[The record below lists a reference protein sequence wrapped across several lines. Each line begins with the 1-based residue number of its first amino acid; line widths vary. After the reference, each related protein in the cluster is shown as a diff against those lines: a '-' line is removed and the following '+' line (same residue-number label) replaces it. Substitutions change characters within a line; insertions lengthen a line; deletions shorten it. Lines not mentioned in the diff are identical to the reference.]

1 MWVRWGVGAEVVGIG
16 VVVEV
21 GRCCSGEVLKF
32 VGVVVG
38 VEEPGTPSSGLG
50 STTDVLRRT
59 EKLSRAS
66 KGLSSIRDVPAAL
79 KLSSNNGGGNGKSG
93 MVAEVINESTSSAD
107 GP

>member
-1 MWVRWGVGAEVVGIG
+1 MRWGVGADVVGIG

-21 GRCCSGEVLKF
+21 GRCCFGEALKC
-32 VGVVVG
+32 VGVVVVG
-38 VEEPGTPSSGLG
+38 VEQPGTPSSGLG
-50 STTDVLRRT
+50 STRGTLRRT

-66 KGLSSIRDVPAAL
+66 KGLSSMRDVPAAL
-79 KLSSNNGGGNGKSG
+79 KLSSNNGGGKGKSG

>member
-1 MWVRWGVGAEVVGIG
+1 MRWGVGAEVVGIG

-21 GRCCSGEVLKF
+21 GRCFGEALKF
-32 VGVVVG
+32 VGVVVVG
-38 VEEPGTPSSGLG
+38 VEQPGTPSFGLG

-66 KGLSSIRDVPAAL
+66 KGLSSMRDVPAAL